1 MLLSF
6 MCMPRMQFDLQC
18 ATPRRHHCTAQAPE
32 VSSQSGNVTSLHVQE
47 KVGRINLMH
56 ADVPYAALWEEDPV
70 PPREHLLYVS
80 GLPAG
85 SRIGDIAPQLEKAG
99 LGRTRLHFRSGGAQV
114 GRPEL

>member
-1 MLLSF
+1 ML
-6 MCMPRMQFDLQC
+6 C
-18 ATPRRHHCTAQAPE
+18 ATPWRHHCTTQAPE
-32 VSSQSGNVTSLHVQE
+32 VKQQSGDVSNLHVQE
-47 KVGRINLMH
+47 KLGRINLMQT
-56 ADVPYAALWEEDPV
+56 DLPYAALWDEDSV

-99 LGRTRLHFRSGGAQV
+99 LGRARLHFRSGGAQV